1 MSEMDLR
8 EHRFME
14 SACGPFTKNKEYKF
28 KKKNKNRRFKIYLSK
43 RTRLSLFST
52 LHSLWRF

>member
-28 KKKNKNRRFKIYLSK
+28 KKKKTKTEDSRYIYQNEPD
-43 RTRLSLFST
+43 
-52 LHSLWRF
+52 